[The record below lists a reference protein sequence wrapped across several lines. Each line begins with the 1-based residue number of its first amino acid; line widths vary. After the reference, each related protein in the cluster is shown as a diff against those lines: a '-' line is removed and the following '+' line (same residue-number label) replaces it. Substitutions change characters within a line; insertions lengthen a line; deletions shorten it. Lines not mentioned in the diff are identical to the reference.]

1 MFNPKQERFESSAP
15 PNMLGTHQRLKVFQ
29 DIDGSRF
36 LLQAPTNELVTLLW
50 GVQFLTERQSEI
62 PLFW

>member
-1 MFNPKQERFESSAP
+1 
-15 PNMLGTHQRLKVFQ
+15 MLGTHQRLKVFQ

-36 LLQAPTNELVTLLW
+36 LLQAPTNELVTLVW
-50 GVQFLTERQSEI
+50 GVQFPTERQSEI